1 MGENSTSYKNSAAG
15 RYVCAVTLT
24 PEPASPHQNWT
35 RKEHVHSTIDIRGA
49 VQKKQFFSRTSSKH
63 TKKLRWSE
71 KKTNTS
77 Q

>member
-35 RKEHVHSTIDIRGA
+35 RKEHVHSTIETFA
-49 VQKKQFFSRTSSKH
+49 ALCKKNGFLAHFTH
-63 TKKLRWSE
+63 
-71 KKTNTS
+71 KKTALAGVKKKS
-77 Q
+77 FFK